1 MAGFLGGLF
10 GGKDKGPE
18 QPKEAF
24 FLDDDSAKSLG
35 DIEYMRK
42 PSTVRRTFP
51 KSVSSPEKKEYVQE
65 TSAMD
70 KAYVQSQGTI
80 LSAGGVKPKMGG
92 GSSIQP
98 KKAEASSSFTPA
110 PTPEAPAAQPSTPTF
125 EPSTPT
131 FQAQAAN
138 KVKRSPDNGMDMF
151 KKMAKDMGR

>member
-1 MAGFLGGLF
+1 MAGFLDGLF
-10 GGKDKGPE
+10 GGKKKGPE

-51 KSVSSPEKKEYVQE
+51 KSVSSPDKKEYVQE

-70 KAYVQSQGTI
+70 KAYVKSQGTI
-80 LSAGGVKPKMGG
+80 LNAGGVKPRMGG

-98 KKAEASSSFTPA
+98 KKAEASNTPSFTPA
-110 PTPEAPAAQPSTPTF
+110 ASAFNPEPQAP
-125 EPSTPT
+125 TPT
-131 FQAQAAN
+131 FQAQPSNQAAN
-138 KVKRSPDNGMDMF
+138 KVKRSPDNSMDMF
-151 KKMAKDMGR
+151 KKMAKDINR